1 MTAQADQAH
10 ANLLKLLAIL
20 IVVVGIAAVIWPLY
34 RKFFVNEWRER
45 IVDGEPVVF
54 IPDCPVVSA
63 HLRCADRYTLV
74 FRKNENGQWCAR
86 VGKNTDPESSE
97 SCGLDIDAW
106 DFARS
111 WRYFTVEGVRLYYSW
126 RGRVI
131 ITPNQVAGWLVSPEN
146 LALRSAHPL
155 SIQ

>member
-1 MTAQADQAH
+1 MTARTGQTH
-10 ANLLKLLAIL
+10 AVLLNPLATL
-20 IVVVGIAAVIWPLY
+20 IVVIGVAAAVWPFY
-34 RKFFVNEWRER
+34 RKFFINEWRER
-45 IVDGEPVVF
+45 IVGGQQVVF
-54 IPDCPVVSA
+54 IPDCPAVSA
-63 HLRCADRYTLV
+63 QLRCGDRYTLV
-74 FRKNENGQWCAR
+74 FRTNENNQWCAR
-86 VGKNTDPESSE
+86 VDKNKDPEGSE
-97 SCGLDIDAW
+97 SCGLDMDAW

-131 ITPNQVAGWLVSPEN
+131 ISPNQVAGWLVTPEN